1 MLLLVW
7 FAEAI
12 PWINPVGAALPGT
25 PVSEECEEAAAVGAD
40 LAGLELE
47 QTMDAHL
54 IRGRGQQRAEQI
66 AEEQK

>member
-1 MLLLVW
+1 M
-7 FAEAI
+7 
-12 PWINPVGAALPGT
+12 PGT
-25 PVSEECEEAAAVGAD
+25 PGSEECEEAAAVGAD

-47 QTMDAHL
+47 QTMDVHL

>member
-1 MLLLVW
+1 M
-7 FAEAI
+7 
-12 PWINPVGAALPGT
+12 
-25 PVSEECEEAAAVGAD
+25 SEEYEEAAAVGAD